1 MNVAKTYNYIDTRPR
16 SISEVAVL
24 RDKGVPGYVVWGDFL
39 DAFYEAA
46 PEQRQSFLDPEPPR
60 LESIPRA
67 VYAYYAASAEHLAR
81 TYALSIPDWTEK
93 ADFFL
98 SKSEADYAGRTSRE
112 ASKAYQEA
120 LQSEAPRPYAR
131 RNVFVSANVLNRG

>member
-46 PEQRQSFLDPEPPR
+46 PEQRQSFLEPEPPR
-60 LESIPRA
+60 LKSIPKA

-81 TYALSIPDWTEK
+81 KYALNVPGWTESS
-93 ADFFL
+93 DFFL
-98 SKSEADYAGRTSRE
+98 SESEADYAGRTPHE
-112 ASKAYQEA
+112 ASTAYQEA
-120 LQSEAPRPYAR
+120 LQSEAPYPFAR
-131 RNVFVSANVLNRG
+131 RNVFVSANVLSRG